1 MTAPVPS
8 PGARSPRHGPPFR
21 SVLNGVSTAPLRGVD
36 LYLNAV
42 YVEKTLNEGTMGLSF
57 GEQLRRWRK
66 KKGLSQ
72 RELGRQAGID
82 FTYIS
87 KVENDVP
94 GFDTL
99 SEEALARMAD
109 ALDVDADE
117 MITRAG
123 KVPSDVRRI
132 LVDDFSL
139 VKEIRE
145 RKRGFG
151 KPRGGP

>member
-1 MTAPVPS
+1 
-8 PGARSPRHGPPFR
+8 
-21 SVLNGVSTAPLRGVD
+21 
-36 LYLNAV
+36 
-42 YVEKTLNEGTMGLSF
+42 MGLSF
-57 GEQLRRWRK
+57 GERLRRWRK
-66 KKGLSQ
+66 GKGLSQ
-72 RELGRQAGID
+72 RALAREAGID
-82 FTYIS
+82 FTYVS

-94 GFDTL
+94 GFESP
-99 SEEALARMAD
+99 SEEALTRMAR

-145 RKRGFG
+145 REKGRG
-151 KPRGGP
+151 PAPGGP